1 MMFRSIPFALLML
14 GSMSGVAFA
23 QDAREPIPVRTD
35 ALKRLA
41 VSDAAKLLAPY
52 LQSAT
57 SGAFESG
64 ADSRAITVRGSVR
77 ELKTVDSLLAIF
89 DRTTRTVLL
98 RFQIIEVTDDV
109 KKDPRISDVENS
121 LRELF
126 RFPGYRLIGE
136 GITRTEEA
144 NGFDLSIGAEGASYN
159 VAGRVSSVDDAS
171 GSVRLLVQ
179 LEQGVLMPM
188 IGPRKLFGSQLN
200 VPLRQIMVLGSAA
213 PAYFDAK
220 STDTLTT
227 AVLTRPL
234 RLGRPII
241 LTVRAEIAGK
251 N

>member
-1 MMFRSIPFALLML
+1 
-14 GSMSGVAFA
+14 
-23 QDAREPIPVRTD
+23 VRTY
-35 ALKRLA
+35 ALKRLT
-41 VSDAAKLLAPY
+41 VTDAAKLLAPY

-64 ADSRAITVRGSVR
+64 ADSRAITVRGSAR

-89 DRTTRTVLL
+89 DRSTRTVLL

-144 NGFDLSIGAEGASYN
+144 NAFELSIGADGVSYK

-171 GSVRLLVQ
+171 SSVRLLVQ

-188 IGPRKLFGSQLN
+188 IGPRKLFGSQMS
-200 VPLRQIMVLGSAA
+200 VPIRQIMVLGSAA

-227 AVLTRPL
+227 VVLTRPL

-251 N
+251 NERIDVKKGRARNV

>member
-1 MMFRSIPFALLML
+1 MFRSIRFALLML
-14 GSMSGVAFA
+14 VSLYGIASA
-23 QDAREPIPVRTD
+23 QDAREPIPVRTY

-52 LQSAT
+52 LQSMT

-64 ADSRAITVRGSVR
+64 ADSRAITVRGSAR

-89 DRTTRTVLL
+89 DRNTRMVLL
-98 RFQIIEVTDDV
+98 RFQIIEVTDDA
-109 KKDPRISDVENS
+109 KRDPRISDVESS

-144 NGFDLSIGAEGASYN
+144 NGFRLSIGAEGVSYN
-159 VAGRVSSVDDAS
+159 VAGRVTNIDDVSS
-171 GSVRLLVQ
+171 SVRLLVE
-179 LEQGVLMPM
+179 LDQGVLMPM
-188 IGPRKLFGSQLN
+188 IGPRRLFGSQLN
-200 VPLRQIMVLGSAA
+200 VPIRQIMVLGSAA

-234 RLGRPII
+234 RLGKPII
-241 LTVRAEIAGK
+241 LTVRAEIPGK